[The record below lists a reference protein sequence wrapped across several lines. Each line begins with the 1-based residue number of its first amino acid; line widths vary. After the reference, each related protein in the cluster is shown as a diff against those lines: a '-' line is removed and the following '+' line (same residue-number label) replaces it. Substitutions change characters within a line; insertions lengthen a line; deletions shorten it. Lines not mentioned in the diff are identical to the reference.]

1 MLEFEGIELEIS
13 YNGSKAGEGIDNL
26 CTSLEKL
33 SRKLS
38 PKSIERFTQRLAGL
52 NSALSEIKTDAVANV
67 EALAA
72 AFEKLSASIPSSIK
86 VPKIKLSEQ
95 PKETVMKVR
104 EQRET
109 TVEPVQ
115 PMQPV
120 APVFNTSGMDRGY
133 LDISGKIQLIKEAFG
148 ELSTGIREKMG
159 DAASTAR
166 EAMGAVGQEI
176 SNFTVSHEPLRRI
189 ATDLSEI
196 KGMFGQAGAA
206 IGNFAGSAVK
216 TAASGMNMLASA
228 ANKARGA
235 ISSMASAFK
244 KTGSAAKHSQSAL
257 EKWLGIIKHVVI
269 LRPVRQALNA
279 IANGLRD
286 GVNNL
291 VRYSAAMNSLDAAAA
306 NNTMS
311 AYATKLLEIKNA
323 VGAAVMPA
331 LRTLLPVVNAVSNAF
346 ITGVNAINQ
355 FISALQGKTSFTRA
369 KETAVDYAAA
379 LDASN
384 KKAKALKQSLQSF
397 DELHTLDA
405 DNTPEATNIG
415 KNYTD
420 MFEEVKINPDIS
432 NFKDKITSMF
442 SDLAEPIKN
451 AFAKVDLT
459 STAKNMLNTWK
470 GVFSDM
476 GKSFNEVWTNG
487 TGESI
492 MTHLVKIADNLMAS
506 IDNIGRK
513 WREAWNKDD
522 TGTHI
527 VQNVMETIDK
537 LAGLA
542 ENISGDIKEWSAD
555 LNWEPL
561 LTNVEK
567 LTKAFSE
574 FLDDVSPDVEAFFK
588 EVLLPLGKW
597 IIEDAGPVSVDT
609 LAKSLKGLGDTIDA
623 ASPAVGGFWKNI
635 AAPGYEKV
643 GNMLT
648 DSIEAFGDSS
658 STLSGMLNGEIP
670 LVEGALRILKN
681 DLKIAWNSF
690 IPSWPP
696 RIVISIIEKH
706 FGSIPDWIQK
716 NVLDKVVKSFEDL
729 KLPEWIQKHI
739 IDDIGQK
746 IQKAPDFIVENLIKP
761 FVKDFADLEK
771 FIKQTFLDACE
782 GVKDSFLKTVEWL
795 DNHVVKPISESFG
808 KIKES
813 IVKAFGEAWKA
824 VGDGVVSAMNGAI
837 GVIEGALNGIIGAI
851 NTFLGGFNTI
861 ASKAGEI
868 LGKDWKGVGKL
879 QTVTLKR
886 IAQSG
891 GSGRK
896 FAEGGMPDKGSMF
909 IANEEGPELVGTIG
923 KRTTVANNL
932 QIIEGIKQ
940 GVSVALAAAG
950 GFGGAEITVPL
961 YLDGKEVGR
970 AVIDYHNGV
979 VYQTGV
985 SPLVI

>member
-1 MLEFEGIELEIS
+1 
-13 YNGSKAGEGIDNL
+13 
-26 CTSLEKL
+26 
-33 SRKLS
+33 
-38 PKSIERFTQRLAGL
+38 
-52 NSALSEIKTDAVANV
+52 
-67 EALAA
+67 
-72 AFEKLSASIPSSIK
+72 
-86 VPKIKLSEQ
+86 
-95 PKETVMKVR
+95 
-104 EQRET
+104 
-109 TVEPVQ
+109 
-115 PMQPV
+115 
-120 APVFNTSGMDRGY
+120 
-133 LDISGKIQLIKEAFG
+133 
-148 ELSTGIREKMG
+148 
-159 DAASTAR
+159 
-166 EAMGAVGQEI
+166 
-176 SNFTVSHEPLRRI
+176 
-189 ATDLSEI
+189 
-196 KGMFGQAGAA
+196 
-206 IGNFAGSAVK
+206 
-216 TAASGMNMLASA
+216 
-228 ANKARGA
+228 
-235 ISSMASAFK
+235 
-244 KTGSAAKHSQSAL
+244 
-257 EKWLGIIKHVVI
+257 
-269 LRPVRQALNA
+269 
-279 IANGLRD
+279 
-286 GVNNL
+286 
-291 VRYSAAMNSLDAAAA
+291 
-306 NNTMS
+306 
-311 AYATKLLEIKNA
+311 
-323 VGAAVMPA
+323 
-331 LRTLLPVVNAVSNAF
+331 
-346 ITGVNAINQ
+346 
-355 FISALQGKTSFTRA
+355 
-369 KETAVDYAAA
+369 
-379 LDASN
+379 
-384 KKAKALKQSLQSF
+384 
-397 DELHTLDA
+397 
-405 DNTPEATNIG
+405 
-415 KNYTD
+415 

-940 GVSVALAAAG
+940 GVSEALAAAG